1 VSIVEATVSW
11 LTDPANWAG
20 PNGIPVRLGEHVAI
34 SLVSLLIALVIALPA
49 GLAVGH
55 TRRGTGVAVSIANI
69 GRAVPTL
76 ALIGL
81 VLPLTQALDPING
94 LFLYPTLFAMV
105 VLAIPPVLVNAD
117 TGIRGVDAEVVQAA
131 RGMGLTE
138 GQVLRRIEVP
148 LALPVI
154 LGGVRSATVQVIATM
169 TLGAI
174 FALGGLGR
182 YIVDGI
188 AQNDDGMLFGG
199 VVLVAALA
207 ISAEGLLAGAQRLA
221 ARRGGSSALPPGSQL
236 DLPAQVSINGAGL
249 G

>member
-1 VSIVEATVSW
+1 VSIVEATVAW

-20 PNGIPVRLGEHVAI
+20 PNGIPARLGEHVAI
-34 SLVSLLIALVIALPA
+34 SLVSLSIALVIALPA

-55 TRRGTGVAVSIANI
+55 SRRGTGVAVSIANI

-81 VLPLTQALDPING
+81 FLPLTQALDPING
-94 LFLYPTLFAMV
+94 FFLYPTLIAMV
-105 VLAIPPVLVNAD
+105 FLAIPPVLVNAD
-117 TGIRGVDAEVVQAA
+117 AGIRGVDAEVVQAA

-138 GQVLRRIEVP
+138 AQVLRQIEVP

-154 LGGVRSATVQVIATM
+154 IGGVRSATVQVIATM

-207 ISAEGLLAGAQRLA
+207 IGAEGLLAGAQQLA
-221 ARRGGSSALPPGSQL
+221 RRRGGTSTLPVGRSL
-236 DLPAQVSINGAGL
+236 DLPSKLSVG
-249 G
+249 

>member
-1 VSIVEATVSW
+1 MSIVEATAAW
-11 LTDPANWAG
+11 LTDPANWSG

-34 SLVSLLIALVIALPA
+34 SLVSLAIALAIALPA

-55 TRRGTGVAVSIANI
+55 TRRGSGVAVGLANI
-69 GRAVPTL
+69 GRAVPSL

-94 LFLYPTLFAMV
+94 FIVYPTLIAMV

-117 TGIRGVDAEVVQAA
+117 AGIRGVDAEVVQAA

-154 LGGVRSATVQVIATM
+154 LGGVRSSTVQVIATT
-169 TLGAI
+169 TLGAL

-207 ISAEGLLAGAQRLA
+207 IGAEGLLASAQRLS
-221 ARRGGSSALPPGSQL
+221 ARRGVASELPPGSQQ
-236 DLPAQVSINGAGL
+236 DRPSQVSMNVAGL